1 MFCHGIG
8 IIFISQNVLAQI
20 VSEQKDKHEKWKL
33 APAACVPLLPAS
45 GTWEAYFHAQLDII
59 SEFASLKN
67 CFFLMLEIT
76 G

>member
-20 VSEQKDKHEKWKL
+20 VSERKDKQ
-33 APAACVPLLPAS
+33 PRFSRMPLLPAS
-45 GTWEAYFHAQLDII
+45 DAWEAYFHAQLDII
-59 SEFASLKN
+59 SESASFKN